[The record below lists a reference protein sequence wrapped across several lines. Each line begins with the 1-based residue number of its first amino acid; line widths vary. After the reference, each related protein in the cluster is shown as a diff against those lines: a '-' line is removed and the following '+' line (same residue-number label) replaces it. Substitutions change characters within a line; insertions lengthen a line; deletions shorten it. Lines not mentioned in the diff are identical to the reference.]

1 VAELEELKLG
11 VQLEALEVE
20 QDTQEQLA
28 VELQLKHPLCHHLFN
43 LLVLEIKVEVNQDH
57 KLIHNVELVA
67 EELADPDLMEAQALA
82 EVQKILAVLLV
93 PQLIQ
98 HLHLLV
104 LQELFQEAAE
114 AVKGT
119 LEDLHP
125 EEAAE
130 LRLEEGLQQLI
141 LEAAEAAEDSHLY
154 LVDQVDQELY

>member
-11 VQLEALEVE
+11 VQLGALEVE
-20 QDTQEQLA
+20 QDTEEQLT
-28 VELQLKHPLCHHLFN
+28 VELQLKHLLCHHLFN
-43 LLVLEIKVEVNQDH
+43 LLVLEIQVEINQDH

-67 EELADPDLMEAQALA
+67 VELLVQEEIFQALA
-82 EVQKILAVLLV
+82 EMQKILVLHQVLR
-93 PQLIQ
+93 LIQ

-114 AVKGT
+114 AVKET

-130 LRLEEGLQQLI
+130 LHLEEGLHQLI